1 MCACVRAC
9 MCVHVYVCVDVCVC
23 MCAYMYCVGSS
34 RALVLASGCYFRS
47 VHAGTNE
54 VRASQL
60 AQA

>member
-1 MCACVRAC
+1 MAQNILNNLVIQGADTKEYTKRQT
-9 MCVHVYVCVDVCVC
+9 DIN
-23 MCAYMYCVGSS
+23 CVGSS

>member
-1 MCACVRAC
+1 MNMSCS
-9 MCVHVYVCVDVCVC
+9 
-23 MCAYMYCVGSS
+23 VGSS

-47 VHAGTNE
+47 VPAGTNE